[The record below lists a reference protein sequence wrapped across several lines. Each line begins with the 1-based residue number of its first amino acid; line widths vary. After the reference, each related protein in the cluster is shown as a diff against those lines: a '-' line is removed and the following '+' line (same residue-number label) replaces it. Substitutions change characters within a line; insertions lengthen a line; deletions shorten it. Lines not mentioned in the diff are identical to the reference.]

1 MKRFS
6 IPVAIP
12 TLSDVRKG
20 VNAVKAAHELRT
32 AKRAVRKAQR
42 EQLHELAEQ
51 LVREQRSK

>member
-12 TLSDVRKG
+12 TLTDVKDYY
-20 VNAVKAAHELRT
+20 AAAKAASELRT

-42 EQLHELAEQ
+42 EQLHELAAE
-51 LVREQRSK
+51 LVKQRSK

>member
-12 TLSDVRKG
+12 TLTDVRKG
-20 VNAVKAAHELRT
+20 VESVKAAAELRT

-51 LVREQRSK
+51 LVKQRSK

>member
-12 TLSDVRKG
+12 TLTDVRKG

-32 AKRAVRKAQR
+32 AKKAVRKAQKA
-42 EQLHELAEQ
+42 QLHELAEQ
-51 LVREQRSK
+51 LVKQQRSK